1 MNLARRTLIIIF
13 FLVLLFDFL
22 FWLLAIASGHNIP
35 KETTGFILITAVIL
49 ILLIVLTYKYLRP
62 NDNNTFEK

>member
-1 MNLARRTLIIIF
+1 MNLARRTLIILF
-13 FLVLLFDFL
+13 SLLLLFDLL

-35 KETTGFILITAVIL
+35 TATIRFILITAVIL

-62 NDNNTFEK
+62 NRNNTFEK